1 MLASSKM
8 TSPSMNFS
16 MPIDSMTDQE
26 YIQAFR
32 RNEQSVITAFYTQNK
47 ERFITHIGRK
57 FHILDRDTLFDV
69 YQDSIWRLWRIIQ
82 QGKLIEEKL
91 TSSLV
96 AYLQE
101 GIGEKVMLETLRKQ
115 KESLASEEQLRLLED
130 ELDDIDDVIAQE
142 ERIETIRQTISTM
155 GKPCSPLLKLF
166 YWEKLSWEVIATQL
180 GYSNADT
187 AKTQKYKCIQKLKT
201 LFR

>member
-1 MLASSKM
+1 
-8 TSPSMNFS
+8 
-16 MPIDSMTDQE
+16 MTDGE

-32 RNEQSVITAFYTQNK
+32 RNEQAVITAFYTQNK
-47 ERFITHIGRK
+47 ERFITHIGSK

-69 YQDSIWRLWRIIQ
+69 YQDSIWRLWENIQ
-82 QGKLIEEKL
+82 QGKLTEEQL
-91 TSSLV
+91 TSSLI
-96 AYLQE
+96 AYLTE

-115 KESLASEEQLRLLED
+115 KESIADDEQLQKLED
-130 ELDDIDDVIAQE
+130 ELDDIDDVIAHE

-166 YWEKLSWEVIATQL
+166 YWERLSWEVIATQL

>member
-1 MLASSKM
+1 MSANA
-8 TSPSMNFS
+8 NFN
-16 MPIDSMTDQE
+16 INFMTDQE
-26 YIQAFR
+26 YIHAFR
-32 RNEQSVITAFYTQNK
+32 RNEQSVITAFYTRNK

-69 YQDSIWRLWRIIQ
+69 YQDSIWRLWKNIQ
-82 QGKLIEEKL
+82 QGKLTEAKL
-91 TSSLV
+91 TSTLV

-101 GIGEKVMLETLRKQ
+101 GIGENVMLETLRKQ
-115 KESLASEEQLRLLED
+115 KESIADDEQLQKLED
-130 ELDDIDDVIAQE
+130 ELDDIDDVIAHE
-142 ERIETIRQTISTM
+142 ERIEAIRKTISNM

-166 YWEKLSWEVIATQL
+166 YWERLSWDVIANQL

>member
-1 MLASSKM
+1 
-8 TSPSMNFS
+8 
-16 MPIDSMTDQE
+16 MTDTE

-47 ERFITHIGRK
+47 ERFLTHIGGK

-69 YQDSIWRLWRIIQ
+69 YQDSIWRLWKNIQ
-82 QGKLIEEKL
+82 QGKLTEEKL
-91 TSSLV
+91 TSSL
-96 AYLQE
+96 ATYLRE

-115 KESLASEEQLRLLED
+115 KEDIADEEQLRTLEA
-130 ELDDIDDVIAQE
+130 ELDDTDDVIAQE
-142 ERIETIRQTISTM
+142 ERIEAIRKTINEM

-166 YWEKLSWEVIATQL
+166 YWEKLSWELIANQL

>member
-1 MLASSKM
+1 
-8 TSPSMNFS
+8 
-16 MPIDSMTDQE
+16 MTDQE
-26 YIQAFR
+26 YIHAFR

-69 YQDSIWRLWRIIQ
+69 YQDSIWRLWEKIQ
-82 QGKLIEEKL
+82 QGKLTEEKL

-101 GIGEKVMLETLRKQ
+101 GIGENVMLETLRKQ
-115 KESLASEEQLRLLED
+115 KESLANDEQLRLLED

-142 ERIETIRQTISTM
+142 ERIETIRQTISNI

-166 YWEKLSWEVIATQL
+166 YWGKLSWEVIATQL

>member
-1 MLASSKM
+1 
-8 TSPSMNFS
+8 

-26 YIQAFR
+26 YIHAFR
-32 RNEQSVITAFYTQNK
+32 CNEQSVITAFYTQNK

-69 YQDSIWRLWRIIQ
+69 YQDSIWRLWEKIQ
-82 QGKLIEEKL
+82 QGKLTEEKL

-115 KESLASEEQLRLLED
+115 KESIANEEQLRLLED
-130 ELDDIDDVIAQE
+130 ELDDIDDVIIQE
-142 ERIETIRQTISTM
+142 ERIETIRKTIADM

-166 YWEKLSWEVIATQL
+166 YWEKLSWEVIANQL
-180 GYSNADT
+180 GYNNADT
-187 AKTQKYKCIQKLKT
+187 AKTQKYKCIQKLKA